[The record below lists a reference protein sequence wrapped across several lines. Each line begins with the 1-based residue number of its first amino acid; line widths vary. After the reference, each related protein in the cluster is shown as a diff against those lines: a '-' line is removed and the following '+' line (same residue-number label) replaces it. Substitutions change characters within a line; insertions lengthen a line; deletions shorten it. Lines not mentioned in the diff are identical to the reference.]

1 MSNFWELSDG
11 DDVVKT
17 GGKFEVGGGNNFEPI
32 PNNTNCVAVIDESG
46 VISNPSGLRLIS
58 LRWSILT
65 PVEYKNRKVFHKL
78 WVFDHDPQA
87 KDPIVRKDKAKKMLF
102 AIDNN
107 CGGKLMA
114 SGKEPSNQSLQ
125 ASLMNTPMQIKVN
138 LMKRDDGTSMN
149 WISSVSPRGGGAG
162 TMSAAASPKVAD
174 DDVPF

>member
-11 DDVVKT
+11 DDVAKT
-17 GGKFEVGGGNNFEPI
+17 GGKFEVGGGTNLEPI
-32 PNNTNCVAVIDESG
+32 PNNTNCVAVIDEAA
-46 VISNPSGLRLIS
+46 VISNQSGLKLIS

-65 PVEYKNRKVFHKL
+65 PAEYKNRKVFHKL

-87 KDPIVRKDKAKKMLF
+87 KDPVVKQDKAKKMLF

-125 ASLMNTPMQIKVN
+125 SSVMQIPMQIKVN
-138 LMKRDDGTSMN
+138 VMKRDDGTGMN
-149 WISSVSPRGGGAG
+149 WISSVSPRGGAI
-162 TMSAAASPKVAD
+162 AAAPKAVAVTED
-174 DDVPF
+174 DEVPF